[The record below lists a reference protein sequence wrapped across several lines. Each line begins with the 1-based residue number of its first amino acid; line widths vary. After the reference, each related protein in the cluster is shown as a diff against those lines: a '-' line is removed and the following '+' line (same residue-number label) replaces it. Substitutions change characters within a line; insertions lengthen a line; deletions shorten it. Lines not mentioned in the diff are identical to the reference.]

1 MYLVYHVIVL
11 IPDEYNE
18 HNPSD
23 QSLLAT
29 GPHYRD
35 DLNP

>member
-23 QSLLAT
+23 QSLAT